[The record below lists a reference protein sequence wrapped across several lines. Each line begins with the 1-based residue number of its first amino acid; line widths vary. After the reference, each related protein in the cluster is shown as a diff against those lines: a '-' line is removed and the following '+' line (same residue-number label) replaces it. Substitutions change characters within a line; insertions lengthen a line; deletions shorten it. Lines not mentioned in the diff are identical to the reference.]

1 MVFNYY
7 LGNLELA
14 DKHSKIALSL
24 SPSFQW
30 ALHLRSIILMDSGKF
45 KEAESMLIQGIKDD
59 PNNPVSIMSLGVV
72 YWKWNKK
79 RESEALLL
87 DLLHRSHFEY
97 IKGDIISRFYAAIG
111 DKDKAIQ
118 WIKKSNELSKSAI
131 SNLDSLKSRDV
142 DLLIELTKYISYR
155 EK

>member
-1 MVFNYY
+1 
-7 LGNLELA
+7 
-14 DKHSKIALSL
+14 
-24 SPSFQW
+24 
-30 ALHLRSIILMDSGKF
+30 MDSGKF

-118 WIKKSNELSKSAI
+118 GIRKSDELREMSFMVLHHHTWIK
-131 SNLDSLKSRDV
+131 
-142 DLLIELTKYISYR
+142 DLHNSDDFNKIYR
-155 EK
+155 